1 MSSNEQPGVSLE
13 QLQIIAEAAGLGMSR
28 EEVEE
33 LKPLYD
39 LYVPYLR
46 QLRSVDLG
54 AEEISL
60 SFHPDWAA

>member
-1 MSSNEQPGVSLE
+1 MSGNAEPGVSLDR
-13 QLQIIAEAAGLGMSR
+13 LQMMAEEAGLGMSR

-39 LYVPYLR
+39 LYIPYLR
-46 QLRSVDLG
+46 QLRSIDLG

-60 SFHPDWAA
+60 SFHPDWDA